1 MDISTNTLYA
11 LSEQV
16 VQSGNGIARPDA
28 EMLINLP
35 ASATLDLL
43 AGAQRIRSAF
53 KAQSTFTCG
62 IVNAKSG
69 KCSENCSFCAQSKY
83 HSTGAPIYPLI
94 SRDALLDRARE
105 LEDAG
110 ATRYGIVTSGM
121 ALTDKELDTVCEAA
135 TAITTQTAIKVCG
148 SLGQLNEVTALRLKQ
163 AGFSSYHH
171 NLETARSHFPEICT
185 THEYDEDIASVA
197 VALKAG
203 LRVCSGGILGLGES
217 REQRVELACTL
228 RDLNVP
234 SIPMNFLTPVK
245 GTRLEHQPVLEP
257 FEALR
262 AIAVYRFILP
272 QQDILIAGGREN
284 TLGDFQSLIPMA
296 GANGLMIGNYLTTGG
311 RNMTDD
317 MHMLSSMG
325 VL

>member
-1 MDISTNTLYA
+1 MDTSTNTVYA

-16 VQSGNGIARPDA
+16 VQSGKGIARSDA

-35 ASATLDLL
+35 DSATLDLL

-53 KAQSTFTCG
+53 NAQSTFTCG

-105 LEDAG
+105 LENAG

-135 TAITTQTAIKVCG
+135 LAITTQTAINVCG
-148 SLGQLNEVTALRLKQ
+148 SLGQLNEETALRLKQ

-171 NLETARSHFPEICT
+171 NLETARSYFPEICT

-272 QQDILIAGGREN
+272 KQDILIAGGREN
-284 TLGDFQSLIPMA
+284 TLGEFQSLIPMA

-317 MHMLSSMG
+317 MHILASMG
-325 VL
+325 IV